1 MARETK
7 NEDRKQRIRDAF
19 QEGQTVE
26 RMPARYVVISEDIT
40 GVRVLAKLQLVQ
52 IKEDIDVSRTH
63 TSTQKRFEVGLAGG
77 LQA

>member
-26 RMPARYVVISEDIT
+26 RMPASYVVISEDIT
-40 GVRVLAKLQLVQ
+40 GVRVLTKLQLVQ

-63 TSTQKRFEVGLAGG
+63 TSTQKRFEAGLAGG